1 MVVVVV
7 VPFVVVAFVL
17 VVVVVETLPHRDLRF
32 GLVVASFLD
41 SSVLVLV
48 VAVSVDTNV

>member
-1 MVVVVV
+1 MVVLVV
-7 VPFVVVAFVL
+7 VPFVVVAC

-41 SSVLVLV
+41 CSVVLV
-48 VAVSVDTNV
+48 VAVSVDATV